1 MNSMSEIAVTLAPE
15 LFEHLKAEARQ
26 LGVSLEW
33 LVASLV
39 VDTIEKTK
47 LELVPVPA

>member
-1 MNSMSEIAVTLAPE
+1 MNRLPEVAVTLAPE
-15 LFEHLKAEARQ
+15 LFERLHAEAKL

-39 VDTIEKTK
+39 VDTLDKAKPHST
-47 LELVPVPA
+47 AA